1 MAQRAVELTS
11 VERWFVQ
18 RGVPHFIDHYDASTD
33 IWTRAT
39 PVLVVAY
46 LAGGFNAL
54 DLQRWTWQRNVL
66 VALAVLAI
74 LVATWAVAN
83 VLRRRPALSRP
94 RRIGWPELVLF
105 VIGPAIPPAVFGQ
118 GGDAFQSIVTG
129 IAVLAAIYLGTSYGI
144 VPLLRWA
151 WRRSL
156 AQLAL
161 LLGLVLRVLPLLLL
175 FTAFLFISSE
185 VWQVAGTL
193 TGIPYVA
200 VLLLF
205 FLLGAFFVLSR
216 APKELAGLA
225 RFETWDDVRTGL
237 GDDQPIVPG
246 QLPAIG
252 EPPPPDLTWR
262 ERLNVGLV
270 HLFPQAVQITFV
282 SVLLTGFFVL
292 FGFLAIPEEI
302 VASWT
307 GLADVHVYAT
317 WTVSGRDL
325 VLSEPLLRVSGF
337 LGAFTGMYFTVV
349 LSTDA
354 TYRDEFAE
362 DVAPEV
368 RQVLAVRCAYRAGV
382 VG

>member
-1 MAQRAVELTS
+1 MVQRATELTP

-18 RGVPHFIDHYDASTD
+18 RGVPHFIEYYDASTD

-54 DLQRWTWQRNVL
+54 DLRRWTWQRNVL
-66 VALAVLAI
+66 VALAVVAI

-83 VLRRRPALSRP
+83 LLRGRPALSRP
-94 RRIGWPELVLF
+94 REIGVPELALV

-118 GGDAFQSIVTG
+118 GGDAVQSVLGG
-129 IAVLAAIYLGTSYGI
+129 IAVLALIYLGTSYGV

-151 WRRSL
+151 GHRSVT
-156 AQLAL
+156 QVAL

-193 TGIPYVA
+193 AGVPYVA
-200 VLLLF
+200 MLVLF
-205 FLLGAFFVLSR
+205 FLLGALFVLSR
-216 APKELAGLA
+216 APRELQGLA
-225 RFETWDDVRTGL
+225 RFESWDDVRANLGTGPIPAASVP
-237 GDDQPIVPG
+237 DD
-246 QLPAIG
+246 G
-252 EPPPPDLTWR
+252 EPPPPELTWR

-270 HLFPQAVQITFV
+270 QLFPQALQITFV
-282 SVLLTGFFVL
+282 AVLLTAFFVL
-292 FGFLAIPEEI
+292 FGFLAIPEDTT
-302 VASWT
+302 ASWT

-325 VLSEPLLRVSGF
+325 VLTEPLLRVAGF

-368 RQVLAVRCAYRAGV
+368 RQTLAVRCAYRAGV